1 MEAVAP
7 SRDVIMVNLSSFT
20 KGRKLGLGHLFM
32 GVPALLLVLVV
43 AFPISLIFLQG
54 VLSEEGALTLGF
66 LQRIF
71 AVRSNYMSLMNTLTI
86 SLLTVFF
93 TVLIGCPLAWL
104 VTRTDMPLKGFFK
117 TLFIIPYMIPPFIG
131 AIAWGFLLSPRTG
144 FINRWFMG
152 LFDSTI
158 PLFNLYSYWGVV
170 LVMSLYFYPYVFI
183 TVAGALERMDPSLE
197 EAARSSGSG
206 KFRVARDI
214 TLPLVAPSITAGA
227 LLVFIAACSNFGI
240 PALIGTEGRIYVLTT
255 RIFYYIYSGGFEGLQ
270 MASSLSIFLVI
281 TSALAL
287 LANRWYL
294 RKKQFTIIA
303 GKSMRPNVV
312 LLGKFRIPFF
322 IACCFFCFV
331 TMVAPLSCI
340 VLISLLKAYGVAI
353 AWKNVTLANYKFIL
367 LEYELTRASI
377 WNSIKLSLTA
387 ATLLTAVGSLI
398 AYIIV
403 RTKLTGRRILEF
415 LSTLPYSIPGT
426 VLAIGMILAF
436 SGKFGVN
443 LYNTIWILLIAYTA
457 RYMAFAVKSVGASLE
472 QVHMSLEE
480 AARISGAG
488 WTKTF
493 RDIVVPLVKPGL
505 IAAWFLAFMPM
516 LRELTVSVLLFGPET
531 RTIGVAV
538 YEFQDAGYYDSAAA
552 LATCVLI
559 VIFAGNFLMKRIT
572 GGEFGF

>member
-1 MEAVAP
+1 M
-7 SRDVIMVNLSSFT
+7 
-20 KGRKLGLGHLFM
+20 GL
-32 GVPALLLVLVV
+32 PALLLILVV
-43 AFPISLIFLQG
+43 AFPISLIFIQS
-54 VLSEEGALTLGF
+54 VLSEAGTFTIGF
-66 LQRIF
+66 LEKIF
-71 AVRSNYMSLMNTLTI
+71 EVKSNYMSLMNTLTI

-93 TVLIGCPLAWL
+93 TILIGCPLAWV
-104 VTRTDMPLKGFFK
+104 VTRTDMPLKGVFK
-117 TLFIIPYMIPPFIG
+117 TLFIIPYMTPPFIG

-144 FINRWFMG
+144 FVNKFLMA
-152 LFDSTI
+152 
-158 PLFNLYSYWGVV
+158 LFNSSTPPFNIYTYGGV
-170 LVMSLYFYPYVFI
+170 LFVMSLYFYPYVFI
-183 TVAGALERMDPSLE
+183 TVTGALDRMDLTLE
-197 EAARSSGSG
+197 EAARSSGAG
-206 KFRVARDI
+206 RFRMVRDI
-214 TLPLVAPSITAGA
+214 TLPLVAPSISAGA

-240 PALIGTEGRIYVLTT
+240 PALIGSEGRVYVLTT

-312 LLGKFRIPFF
+312 SLGKYRIPFLIGCSLF
-322 IACCFFCFV
+322 SFA
-331 TMVAPLSCI
+331 TMLAPLLCV
-340 VLISLLKAYGVAI
+340 VLISLLKAYGVDI
-353 AWKNVTLANYKFIL
+353 AWKNLTLANYKYVLF
-367 LEYELTRASI
+367 EYELTRASM
-377 WNSIKLSLTA
+377 WNSIRLSLTA
-387 ATLLTAVGSLI
+387 ATFLTVIGSLI

-415 LSTLPYSIPGT
+415 LSTLPYSIPWT

-436 SGKFGVN
+436 SGKFGIN

-488 WTKTF
+488 WGKTF
-493 RDIVVPLVKPGL
+493 RDIVVPLIRPGL

-516 LRELTVSVLLFGPET
+516 LRELTTSVLLFGPET

-538 YEFQDAGYYDSAAA
+538 YEFQDAGYYESAAA
-552 LATCVLI
+552 LATLVII
-559 VIFAGNFLMKRIT
+559 VIFAGNFLLKRIT
-572 GGEFGF
+572 GGKFGF

>member
-1 MEAVAP
+1 MLFLR
-7 SRDVIMVNLSSFT
+7 SIT
-20 KGRKLGLGHLFM
+20 KGRKIGTGHLLM
-32 GVPALLLVLVV
+32 GVPALLLLLLV
-43 AFPISLIFLQG
+43 AFPISLIFIQS
-54 VLSEEGALTLGF
+54 VLSEAGTLTIEF
-66 LQRIF
+66 LQKVF
-71 AVRSNYMSLMNTLTI
+71 EVKSNYMSLVNTLTI

-93 TVLIGCPLAWL
+93 TILIGCPLAWV
-104 VTRTDMPLKGFFK
+104 VTRTDMPFKGIFK
-117 TLFIIPYMIPPFIG
+117 TLFIIPFMIPPFIG

-144 FINRWFMG
+144 FVNKFLMA
-152 LFDSTI
+152 
-158 PLFNLYSYWGVV
+158 LFNSSTPPFNIYTYEGVV
-170 LVMSLYFYPYVFI
+170 LVMSVYFYPFVFI
-183 TVAGALERMDPSLE
+183 TVTGALERMDPTLE
-197 EAARSSGSG
+197 EAAMSSGSSR
-206 KFRVARDI
+206 FRVVKDI
-214 TLPLVAPSITAGA
+214 TFPLVAPSIAAGA

-240 PALIGTEGRIYVLTT
+240 PALIGSEGRVYVLTT
-255 RIFYYIYSGGFEGLQ
+255 RIFFYIYSGGFEGLQ
-270 MASSLSIFLVI
+270 MASSLSIFLVF

-303 GKSMRPNVV
+303 GKSIRPNLVR
-312 LLGKFRIPFF
+312 LGKYRIPFF
-322 IACCFFCFV
+322 IGCCLFTFA
-331 TMVAPLSCI
+331 TMVAPMLCI
-340 VLISLLKAYGVAI
+340 VLISLLKAYGVEI
-353 AWKNVTLANYKFIL
+353 AWKNFTLANYKFIL
-367 LEYELTRASI
+367 FDYELTRVSI

-387 ATLLTAVGSLI
+387 ATILTVIGSLI

-436 SGKFGVN
+436 SGKFRIN
-443 LYNTIWILLIAYTA
+443 FYNTIWILLIAYIA

-480 AARISGAG
+480 AARASGAG
-488 WTKTF
+488 WGRTF

-516 LRELTVSVLLFGPET
+516 LRELTVSVLLYGPET

-538 YEFQDAGYYDSAAA
+538 YELQDGGYYDTAAA
-552 LATCVLI
+552 LATLVII
-559 VIFAGNFLMKRIT
+559 VIFAGNFLLKRIT

>member
-1 MEAVAP
+1 
-7 SRDVIMVNLSSFT
+7 MVDLRRIT
-20 KGRKLGLGHLFM
+20 KGRKIGLGHLFM
-32 GVPALLLVLVV
+32 GVPALLLLLIV
-43 AFPISLIFLQG
+43 AFPISLIFIQSI
-54 VLSEEGALTLGF
+54 LSEEGTLTLDF

-71 AVRSNYMSLMNTLTI
+71 DVRSNYWSLINTLSI

-93 TVLIGCPLAWL
+93 TVLIGCPLAWI
-104 VTRTDMPLKGFFK
+104 VTRTDMPLKGVFK

-144 FINRWFMG
+144 FANKFLMA
-152 LFDSTI
+152 LFDIST
-158 PLFNLYSYWGVV
+158 PPFNIYTYEGIVF
-170 LVMSLYFYPYVFI
+170 VMSLYFYPYVFI

-197 EAARSSGSG
+197 EAARSSGAG
-206 KFRVARDI
+206 RFRVVRNI
-214 TLPLVAPSITAGA
+214 TLPLVAPSVAAGA

-240 PALIGTEGRIYVLTT
+240 PALIGMEGRIYVLTT
-255 RIFYYIYSGGFEGLQ
+255 RIFYYIYSGGFEEGLQ

-312 LLGKFRIPFF
+312 SLGKYRIPFLIGCSLF
-322 IACCFFCFV
+322 SFA
-331 TMVAPLSCI
+331 TMFAPLLCI
-340 VLISLLKAYGVAI
+340 VLISLLKAYGVDI
-353 AWKNVTLANYKFIL
+353 AWKNLTLANYKFIL
-367 LEYELTRASI
+367 FEYDLTRASI

-387 ATLLTAVGSLI
+387 ATLLTVMGSLI

-403 RTKLTGRRILEF
+403 RTKLTARRVLEF

-436 SGKFGVN
+436 SGKFGIN

-488 WTKTF
+488 WGKTF

>member
-1 MEAVAP
+1 MA
-7 SRDVIMVNLSSFT
+7 NLRSIT
-20 KGRKLGLGHLFM
+20 KGRKIGLGHLFM
-32 GVPALLLVLVV
+32 GVPALLLLLVV
-43 AFPISLIFLQG
+43 AFPIGLIFIES
-54 VLSEEGALTLGF
+54 VLSEAGTFTIGF
-66 LQRIF
+66 LEKIF
-71 AVRSNYMSLMNTLTI
+71 EVKSNYMSLMNTLSI

-93 TVLIGCPLAWL
+93 TMLIGCPLAWA
-104 VTRTDMPLKGFFK
+104 VTRTDMPLKGIFK

-144 FINRWFMG
+144 FVNKFLMA
-152 LFDSTI
+152 LFSSST
-158 PLFNLYSYWGVV
+158 PPFNIYTYGGVV
-170 LVMSLYFYPYVFI
+170 FVMSLYFYPYIFI
-183 TVAGALERMDPSLE
+183 TVAGALDRMDPTLE
-197 EAARSSGSG
+197 EAARSSGAG
-206 KFRVARDI
+206 KFRVVRNI
-214 TLPLVAPSITAGA
+214 TLPLVAPSIAAGA

-240 PALIGTEGRIYVLTT
+240 PALIGSEGRVYVLTT
-255 RIFYYIYSGGFEGLQ
+255 RIFYYIYSGGFEGVQ

-287 LANRWYL
+287 VANRWYL

-312 LLGKFRIPFF
+312 SLGKYRIPFLLGCVLF
-322 IACCFFCFV
+322 SFA
-331 TMVAPLSCI
+331 TMLAPLLCV
-340 VLISLLKAYGVAI
+340 VLISLLKAYGVDI
-353 AWKNVTLANYKFIL
+353 AWENFTLANYKFIL
-367 LEYELTRASI
+367 LEYDLTRSSI
-377 WNSIKLSLTA
+377 WNSIKLSFTA
-387 ATLLTAVGSLI
+387 ATLLTVIGSLI

-426 VLAIGMILAF
+426 VLAIAMILAF
-436 SGKFGVN
+436 SGKFGIN
-443 LYNTIWILLIAYTA
+443 LYNTIWILLVAYIA

-488 WTKTF
+488 WGRTF

-516 LRELTVSVLLFGPET
+516 LRELTVSALLFGPET

-538 YEFQDAGYYDSAAA
+538 YELQDAGYYDTAAA

-559 VIFAGNFLMKRIT
+559 LIFAGNFLMKRIT

>member
-1 MEAVAP
+1 MA
-7 SRDVIMVNLSSFT
+7 NLRSIT
-20 KGRKLGLGHLFM
+20 KGRKIGLGHLFM
-32 GVPALLLVLVV
+32 GVPALLLILLV
-43 AFPISLIFLQG
+43 AFPISLIFIQS
-54 VLSEEGALTLGF
+54 VLSEAGTFTIGF
-66 LQRIF
+66 LEKIF
-71 AVRSNYMSLMNTLTI
+71 EVKSNYMSLINTLTI

-93 TVLIGCPLAWL
+93 TILIGCPLAWV
-104 VTRTDMPLKGFFK
+104 VTRTDMPFKGIFK

-144 FINRWFMG
+144 FVNKFLMA
-152 LFDSTI
+152 
-158 PLFNLYSYWGVV
+158 LFNSNTPPFNIYTYGGVV
-170 LVMSLYFYPYVFI
+170 FVMSLYFYPYVFI
-183 TVAGALERMDPSLE
+183 TVTGALDRMDPSLE

-206 KFRVARDI
+206 RFRMVRDI
-214 TLPLVAPSITAGA
+214 TLPLVAPSISAGA

-240 PALIGTEGRIYVLTT
+240 PALIGSEGRVYVLTT

-312 LLGKFRIPFF
+312 SLGKYRIPFLIGCSLF
-322 IACCFFCFV
+322 SFA
-331 TMVAPLSCI
+331 TMLAPLLCV
-340 VLISLLKAYGVAI
+340 VLISLLKAYGVDI
-353 AWKNVTLANYKFIL
+353 AWKNLTLANYKYVLF
-367 LEYELTRASI
+367 EYELTRASM
-377 WNSIKLSLTA
+377 WNSIRLSLTA
-387 ATLLTAVGSLI
+387 ATFLTVIGSLI

-436 SGKFGVN
+436 SGKFGIN

-480 AARISGAG
+480 ASRISGAG
-488 WTKTF
+488 WARTF
-493 RDIVVPLVKPGL
+493 KDIVAPLVKPGL

-516 LRELTVSVLLFGPET
+516 LRELTTSVLLFGPET

-538 YEFQDAGYYDSAAA
+538 YEFQDAGYYESAAA
-552 LATCVLI
+552 LATLVII

-572 GGEFGF
+572 GGKFGF

>member
-1 MEAVAP
+1 
-7 SRDVIMVNLSSFT
+7 MVDLRRIT
-20 KGRKLGLGHLFM
+20 KGRKIGLGHFFM
-32 GVPALLLVLVV
+32 GVPALLLLLFV
-43 AFPISLIFLQG
+43 AFPISLIFFQS
-54 VLSEEGALTLGF
+54 VLSEAGTLTVEF
-66 LQRIF
+66 LERIF
-71 AVRSNYMSLMNTLTI
+71 EVKSNYMSLMNTLSI

-93 TVLIGCPLAWL
+93 TILIGCPLAWV
-104 VTRTDMPLKGFFK
+104 VTRTDMPCKGLFK

-144 FINRWFMG
+144 FVNKFMMA
-152 LFDSTI
+152 
-158 PLFNLYSYWGVV
+158 LFNTSNPPFNIYTYGGVV
-170 LVMSLYFYPYVFI
+170 FVMSIYFYPYVFI
-183 TVAGALERMDPSLE
+183 TVTGALERMDPSLE

-206 KFRVARDI
+206 RFRVVRDI

-240 PALIGTEGRIYVLTT
+240 PALIGSEGRVYVLTT
-255 RIFYYIYSGGFEGLQ
+255 RIFFYIYSGGFEGLQ

-287 LANRWYL
+287 VANRWYL

-303 GKSMRPNVV
+303 GKSMRPNLV
-312 LLGKFRIPFF
+312 LLGKYRIPFF
-322 IACCFFCFV
+322 IGCCFFTFA
-331 TMVAPLSCI
+331 TMFAPLLCV
-340 VLISLLKAYGVAI
+340 VLISLLKAYGVEI
-353 AWKNVTLANYKFIL
+353 TWKNFTLANYKFIL
-367 LEYELTRASI
+367 FEYELTRVSI
-377 WNSIKLSLTA
+377 WNSIRLSLTA
-387 ATLLTAVGSLI
+387 ATFLTVIGSLI

-403 RTKLTGRRILEF
+403 RTNLTGRRILEF

-436 SGKFGVN
+436 SGKFGIN
-443 LYNTIWILLIAYTA
+443 LYNTIWILLVAYTA

-480 AARISGAG
+480 AARVSGAG
-488 WTKTF
+488 WGKTF
-493 RDIVVPLVKPGL
+493 KDIVVPLVKPGL

-516 LRELTVSVLLFGPET
+516 LRELTTSVLLYGPET

-538 YEFQDAGYYDSAAA
+538 YELQDGGYYDTAAA
-552 LATCVLI
+552 LATLVII

>member
-1 MEAVAP
+1 ML
-7 SRDVIMVNLSSFT
+7 NLRSIT
-20 KGRKLGLGHLFM
+20 RGRKIGTGHLFM
-32 GVPALLLVLVV
+32 GVPALLLFLFV
-43 AFPISLIFLQG
+43 AFPISLIFIQS
-54 VLSEEGALTLGF
+54 VLSEAGTFTVGF
-66 LQRIF
+66 LQRVF
-71 AVRSNYMSLMNTLTI
+71 EVKSNYMSLMNTLTI

-93 TVLIGCPLAWL
+93 TILIGCPLAWV
-104 VTRTDMPLKGFFK
+104 VTRTDMPLKGVFK

-144 FINRWFMG
+144 FVNKFLMA
-152 LFDSTI
+152 
-158 PLFNLYSYWGVV
+158 LFNSNTPPFNIYTYGGVV
-170 LVMSLYFYPYVFI
+170 FVMSLYFYPYVFI
-183 TVAGALERMDPSLE
+183 TVTGALDRMDPSLE

-206 KFRVARDI
+206 RFRMVRDI
-214 TLPLVAPSITAGA
+214 TLPLVAPSISAGA

-240 PALIGTEGRIYVLTT
+240 PALIGSEGRVYVLTT

-312 LLGKFRIPFF
+312 SLGKYRIPFLIGCSLF
-322 IACCFFCFV
+322 SFA
-331 TMVAPLSCI
+331 TMLAPLLCV
-340 VLISLLKAYGVAI
+340 VLISLLKAYGVDI
-353 AWKNVTLANYKFIL
+353 AWKNLTLANYKYVLF
-367 LEYELTRASI
+367 EYELTRASM
-377 WNSIKLSLTA
+377 WNSIRLSLTA
-387 ATLLTAVGSLI
+387 ATFLTVIGSLI

-436 SGKFGVN
+436 SGKFGIN

-480 AARISGAG
+480 ASRISGAG
-488 WTKTF
+488 WARTF
-493 RDIVVPLVKPGL
+493 KDIVAPLVKPGL

-516 LRELTVSVLLFGPET
+516 LRELTTSVLLFGPET

-538 YEFQDAGYYDSAAA
+538 YEFQDAGYYESAAA
-552 LATCVLI
+552 LATLVII
-559 VIFAGNFLMKRIT
+559 VIFAGNFLLKRIT
-572 GGEFGF
+572 GGKFGF

>member
-1 MEAVAP
+1 MRYGKPQE
-7 SRDVIMVNLSSFT
+7 SIT
-20 KGRKLGLGHLFM
+20 KGRKIGLGHLFM
-32 GVPALLLVLVV
+32 GLPALLLILVV
-43 AFPISLIFLQG
+43 AFPISLIFIQS
-54 VLSEEGALTLGF
+54 VLSEAGTFTIGF
-66 LQRIF
+66 LEKIF
-71 AVRSNYMSLMNTLTI
+71 EVKSNYMSLMNTLTI

-93 TVLIGCPLAWL
+93 TILIGCPLAWV
-104 VTRTDMPLKGFFK
+104 VTRTDMPLKGVFK

-144 FINRWFMG
+144 FVNKFLMA
-152 LFDSTI
+152 
-158 PLFNLYSYWGVV
+158 LFNSSTPPFNIYTYGGVV
-170 LVMSLYFYPYVFI
+170 FVMSLYFYPYVFI
-183 TVAGALERMDPSLE
+183 TVTGALDRMDPSLE

-206 KFRVARDI
+206 RFRMVRDI
-214 TLPLVAPSITAGA
+214 TLPLVAPSISAGA
-227 LLVFIAACSNFGI
+227 LMVFIAACSNFGI
-240 PALIGTEGRIYVLTT
+240 PALIGSEGRVYLLTT

-312 LLGKFRIPFF
+312 SLGKYRIPFLIGCSLF
-322 IACCFFCFV
+322 SFA
-331 TMVAPLSCI
+331 TMLAPLLCV
-340 VLISLLKAYGVAI
+340 VLISLLKAYGVDI
-353 AWKNVTLANYKFIL
+353 AWKNLTLANYKYVLF
-367 LEYELTRASI
+367 EYELTRASM
-377 WNSIKLSLTA
+377 WNSIRLSLTA
-387 ATLLTAVGSLI
+387 ATFLTVIGSLI

-403 RTKLTGRRILEF
+403 RTKLTGRKILEF

-436 SGKFGVN
+436 SGKFGIN

-488 WTKTF
+488 WARTF
-493 RDIVVPLVKPGL
+493 KDIVAPLVKPGL
-505 IAAWFLAFMPM
+505 IAAWFLAFYAHAEGIDYICVT
-516 LRELTVSVLLFGPET
+516 LRPGDKDY
-531 RTIGVAV
+531 R
-538 YEFQDAGYYDSAAA
+538 
-552 LATCVLI
+552 
-559 VIFAGNFLMKRIT
+559 R
-572 GGEFGF
+572 GGL

>member
-1 MEAVAP
+1 MINFR
-7 SRDVIMVNLSSFT
+7 SIT
-20 KGRKLGLGHLFM
+20 KGRKIGLGHFFM
-32 GVPALLLVLVV
+32 GVPALLLLLFV
-43 AFPISLIFLQG
+43 AFPISLIFFQS
-54 VLSEEGALTLGF
+54 VLSEAGTLTIGF
-66 LQRIF
+66 LEKVF
-71 AVRSNYMSLMNTLTI
+71 EVKSNYMSLMNTLTI

-93 TVLIGCPLAWL
+93 TILIGCPLAWL
-104 VTRTDMPLKGFFK
+104 VTRTDMPFKGLFK

-144 FINRWFMG
+144 FVNKFLMA
-152 LFDSTI
+152 
-158 PLFNLYSYWGVV
+158 LFNSSTPFFNIYTYEGVV
-170 LVMSLYFYPYVFI
+170 FVMALYFYPYVFI
-183 TVAGALERMDPSLE
+183 TVTGALERMDPTLE

-206 KFRVARDI
+206 RFRVVRDI
-214 TLPLVAPSITAGA
+214 TLPLVAPAIAAGV

-240 PALIGTEGRIYVLTT
+240 PALIGSEGRVYVLTT

-312 LLGKFRIPFF
+312 SLGKYRIPFLIGCSLF
-322 IACCFFCFV
+322 SFA
-331 TMVAPLSCI
+331 TMLAPLLCV
-340 VLISLLKAYGVAI
+340 VLISLLKAYGVDI
-353 AWKNVTLANYKFIL
+353 AWKNLTLANYKYVLF
-367 LEYELTRASI
+367 EYELTRASM
-377 WNSIKLSLTA
+377 WNSIRLSLTA
-387 ATLLTAVGSLI
+387 ATFLTVIGSLI

-436 SGKFGVN
+436 SGKFGIN

-488 WTKTF
+488 WGRTF

-516 LRELTVSVLLFGPET
+516 LRELTTSVLLFGPET

-538 YEFQDAGYYDSAAA
+538 YEFQDAGYYESAAA
-552 LATCVLI
+552 LATLVII
-559 VIFAGNFLMKRIT
+559 VIFAGNFLLKRIT
-572 GGEFGF
+572 GGKFGF

>member
-1 MEAVAP
+1 MLTLR
-7 SRDVIMVNLSSFT
+7 SIT
-20 KGRKLGLGHLFM
+20 KGRKIGTGHLFM
-32 GVPALLLVLVV
+32 GVPALILILVA
-43 AFPISLIFLQG
+43 AFPISLIFIQS
-54 VLSEEGALTLGF
+54 VISEAGTLTTGF
-66 LQRIF
+66 LERIF
-71 AVRSNYMSLMNTLTI
+71 EVKSNYMSLINTLSI

-93 TVLIGCPLAWL
+93 TILIGCPLAWV
-104 VTRTDMPLKGFFK
+104 VTRTDMPFKGVFK
-117 TLFIIPYMIPPFIG
+117 TLFIVPYMIPPFIG

-144 FINRWFMG
+144 FVNKWLMA
-152 LFDSTI
+152 
-158 PLFNLYSYWGVV
+158 LFNSSTPPFNIYTYSGVV
-170 LVMSLYFYPYVFI
+170 FVMSLYFYPYVFI

-197 EAARSSGSG
+197 EAARNAGANR
-206 KFRVARDI
+206 FRVVKDI
-214 TLPLVAPSITAGA
+214 TLPSVAPSIAAGA

-240 PALIGTEGRIYVLTT
+240 PALIGSEGRVYVLTT
-255 RIFYYIYSGGFEGLQ
+255 RIFFYIYSGGFEGLQ

-294 RKKQFTIIA
+294 RNKQFTIIA
-303 GKSMRPNVV
+303 GKSMRPNLI
-312 LLGKFRIPFF
+312 LLGKYRIPFF
-322 IACCFFCFV
+322 IGCCLFTFS
-331 TMVAPLSCI
+331 TMFAPLLCI
-340 VLISLLKAYGVAI
+340 VLISLLKAYGVDI
-353 AWKNVTLANYKFIL
+353 AWKNFTLENFRFIL
-367 LEYELTRASI
+367 FEYDLTRASI

-387 ATLLTAVGSLI
+387 ATFLTIMGSLI

-436 SGKFGVN
+436 SGKFGIN
-443 LYNTIWILLIAYTA
+443 FYNTIWILLIAYTA

-488 WTKTF
+488 WGRTF

-516 LRELTVSVLLFGPET
+516 LRELTVSVLLYGPET

-538 YEFQDAGYYDSAAA
+538 YELQDAGYYDTAAA

-559 VIFAGNFLMKRIT
+559 VIFAGNFLLKRIT

>member
-1 MEAVAP
+1 M
-7 SRDVIMVNLSSFT
+7 LSFRSIT
-20 KGRKLGLGHLFM
+20 KGRKIGTGHLFM
-32 GVPALLLVLVV
+32 GVPALILILVA
-43 AFPISLIFLQG
+43 AFPISLIFIQS
-54 VLSEEGALTLGF
+54 VISEAGTLTMEF
-66 LQRIF
+66 LERIF
-71 AVRSNYMSLMNTLTI
+71 EVKSNYMSLINTLSI

-93 TVLIGCPLAWL
+93 TILIGCPLAWV
-104 VTRTDMPLKGFFK
+104 VTRTDMPFKGVFK
-117 TLFIIPYMIPPFIG
+117 TLFIVPYMIPPFIG

-144 FINRWFMG
+144 FVNKWLMA
-152 LFDSTI
+152 
-158 PLFNLYSYWGVV
+158 LFNSSTPPFNIYTYSGVV
-170 LVMSLYFYPYVFI
+170 FVMSLYFYPYVFI

-197 EAARSSGSG
+197 EAARNAGANR
-206 KFRVARDI
+206 FRVVKDI
-214 TLPLVAPSITAGA
+214 TLPSVAPSIAAGA

-240 PALIGTEGRIYVLTT
+240 PALIGSEGRIYVLTT
-255 RIFYYIYSGGFEGLQ
+255 RIFFYIYSGGFEGLQ

-287 LANRWYL
+287 LFNRWYL
-294 RKKQFTIIA
+294 RNKQFTIIA
-303 GKSMRPNVV
+303 GKSMRPNLI
-312 LLGKFRIPFF
+312 LLGKYRIPFF
-322 IACCFFCFV
+322 IGCCLFTFS
-331 TMVAPLSCI
+331 TMFAPLLCI
-340 VLISLLKAYGVAI
+340 VLISLLKAYGVDI
-353 AWKNVTLANYKFIL
+353 AWKNFTLENFRFIL
-367 LEYELTRASI
+367 FEYDLTRASI

-387 ATLLTAVGSLI
+387 ATFLTIMGSLI

-436 SGKFGVN
+436 SGKFGIN
-443 LYNTIWILLIAYTA
+443 FYNTIWILLIAYTA

-488 WTKTF
+488 WGRTF

-516 LRELTVSVLLFGPET
+516 LRELTVSVLLYGPET

-538 YEFQDAGYYDSAAA
+538 YELQDAGYYDTAAA

-559 VIFAGNFLMKRIT
+559 VIFAGNFLLKRIT

>member
-1 MEAVAP
+1 
-7 SRDVIMVNLSSFT
+7 MVDLRRIT
-20 KGRKLGLGHLFM
+20 KGRKIGLGHFFM
-32 GVPALLLVLVV
+32 GVPALLLLLFV
-43 AFPISLIFLQG
+43 AFPISLIFFQS
-54 VLSEEGALTLGF
+54 VLSEAGTFTIDF
-66 LQRIF
+66 LERIF
-71 AVRSNYMSLMNTLTI
+71 QVKSNYMSLMNTLSI

-93 TVLIGCPLAWL
+93 TILIGCPLAWV
-104 VTRTDMPLKGFFK
+104 VTRTDMPWKGVFK

-144 FINRWFMG
+144 FVNKFLMA
-152 LFDSTI
+152 
-158 PLFNLYSYWGVV
+158 LFNTSNPPFNIYTYGGVV
-170 LVMSLYFYPYVFI
+170 FVMSIYFYPYVFI
-183 TVAGALERMDPSLE
+183 TVTGALERMDPSLE

-206 KFRVARDI
+206 IFRVVRDI

-240 PALIGTEGRIYVLTT
+240 PALIGSEGRVYVLTT
-255 RIFYYIYSGGFEGLQ
+255 RIFFYIYSGGFEGLQ

-287 LANRWYL
+287 VANRWYL

-303 GKSMRPNVV
+303 GKSMRPNLV
-312 LLGKFRIPFF
+312 LLGKYRVPFF
-322 IACCFFCFV
+322 IGCCFFTFA
-331 TMVAPLSCI
+331 TMLAPLLCV
-340 VLISLLKAYGVAI
+340 VLISLLKAYGVEI
-353 AWKNVTLANYKFIL
+353 TWKNFTLANYKFIL
-367 LEYELTRASI
+367 FEYELTRVSI
-377 WNSIKLSLTA
+377 WNSVRLSLTA
-387 ATLLTAVGSLI
+387 ATFLTVIGSLI

-403 RTKLTGRRILEF
+403 RTNLTGRRILEF

-436 SGKFGVN
+436 SGKFGIN
-443 LYNTIWILLIAYTA
+443 LYNTIWILLVAYTA

-480 AARISGAG
+480 AARVSGAG
-488 WTKTF
+488 WGKTF
-493 RDIVVPLVKPGL
+493 KDIVVPLVKPGL

-516 LRELTVSVLLFGPET
+516 LRELTTSVLLYGPET

-538 YEFQDAGYYDSAAA
+538 YELQDGGYYDTAAA
-552 LATCVLI
+552 LATLVII
-559 VIFAGNFLMKRIT
+559 VIFVGNFLMKRIT

>member
-1 MEAVAP
+1 M
-7 SRDVIMVNLSSFT
+7 
-20 KGRKLGLGHLFM
+20 
-32 GVPALLLVLVV
+32 
-43 AFPISLIFLQG
+43 SLI
-54 VLSEEGALTLGF
+54 
-66 LQRIF
+66 
-71 AVRSNYMSLMNTLTI
+71 NTLTI

-93 TVLIGCPLAWL
+93 TILIGCPLAWV
-104 VTRTDMPLKGFFK
+104 VTRTDMPFKGIFK

-144 FINRWFMG
+144 FVNKFLMA
-152 LFDSTI
+152 LFSSTT
-158 PLFNLYSYWGVV
+158 PPFNIYTYEGVV
-170 LVMSLYFYPYVFI
+170 FVMSFYFYPYVFI

-206 KFRVARDI
+206 IFRVARDI
-214 TLPLVAPSITAGA
+214 TLPLVAPAIAAGA

-240 PALIGTEGRIYVLTT
+240 PALIGSEGRVYVLTT

-312 LLGKFRIPFF
+312 SLGKYRIPFF
-322 IACCFFCFV
+322 IACSLFSFA
-331 TMVAPLSCI
+331 TMLAPLLCI
-340 VLISLLKAYGVAI
+340 VLISLLKAYGVDI
-353 AWKNVTLANYKFIL
+353 AWKNFTLANYKFIL
-367 LEYELTRASI
+367 LEYDLTRSSI
-377 WNSIKLSLTA
+377 WNSVKLSLTA
-387 ATLLTAVGSLI
+387 ATFLTVIGSLI

-426 VLAIGMILAF
+426 VLAIAMILAF
-436 SGKFGVN
+436 SGKFGIN
-443 LYNTIWILLIAYTA
+443 LYNTIWILLVAYTA

-488 WTKTF
+488 WGRTF

-516 LRELTVSVLLFGPET
+516 LRELTVSALLFGPET

-538 YEFQDAGYYDSAAA
+538 YELQDAGYYDTAAA
-552 LATCVLI
+552 LDTCVLI
-559 VIFAGNFLMKRIT
+559 VIFVGNFLMKRIT